1 MPAFTSDFV
10 SAAIEIARAAGDLL
24 MSHFRGG
31 NFAKT
36 ADGTDPAPIKIE
48 YKGEVD
54 LVTVAD
60 REAEALITGEL
71 RRRWPEHNILGEEGT
86 RKETGSAYRWYV
98 DPLDGT
104 TNFAHG
110 YPVFC
115 VSLGLEK
122 DGELIAGVICDPTR
136 CEIFAAEQGSGTF
149 LNARRVSVSPT
160 QKLGESILGT
170 GFPSHKRHKN
180 PNIHF
185 YHQLTLRSHGVRR
198 AGSAALD
205 LANVACGRYD
215 GFWEF
220 NLNPWDTAAGVL
232 LVREAGGVVTGF
244 RGGAFDIGSR
254 EVLASN
260 GRIHAELIREFGEI
274 FAGRGLEP
282 LPDPRE
288 YAAAQ
293 KKE

>member
-1 MPAFTSDFV
+1 MPSYLETSV
-10 SAAIEIARAAGDLL
+10 EIAREAGALL
-24 MSHFRGG
+24 SKYFERRV
-31 NFAKT
+31 T
-36 ADGTDPAPIKIE
+36 YE
-48 YKGEVD
+48 LKGEHD
-54 LVTVAD
+54 LVTEAD
-60 REAEALITGEL
+60 RASEQLVVDRL
-71 RRRWPEHNILGEEGT
+71 RSHFPSHSIVAEEGGGH
-86 RKETGSAYRWYV
+86 TGSSEFCWYV

-115 VSLGLEK
+115 VSIALVRHDGQLEV
-122 DGELIAGVICDPTR
+122 GVLYDPTR
-136 CEIFAAEQGSGTF
+136 DEMFSAERGQGAT
-149 LNARRVSVSPT
+149 LNGKRLQVSKT
-160 QKLGESILGT
+160 KALAESLLGT

-205 LANVACGRYD
+205 LANVASGRYD

-232 LVREAGGVVTGF
+232 IVQEAGGMVTRFDGTPF
-244 RGGAFDIGSR
+244 RLDSR

-260 GRIHAELIREFGEI
+260 ALIHQELLQNFTEM
-274 FAGRGLEP
+274 FAGRGLEE
-282 LPDPRE
+282 LPSVAE
-288 YAAAQ
+288 YV
-293 KKE
+293 KIRS